1 VTERRSERFV
11 SREARELRRELL
23 ISPYPELGLVAMDG
37 PNDPEPGLEVENG
50 RVVAMDGRGA
60 GDFDVIDRFVARY
73 GLDLD
78 VAAEAARLSEDEIA
92 RQLVDVDVPRA
103 ELVRLSR
110 GLTPARLARIVSRLD
125 PVELM
130 FALKKLRARRAP
142 ANQAH
147 VTNLKENPALLA
159 ADAAEAAARGFA
171 ELETTVGVSR
181 YAPLN
186 AIAIL
191 VGSQTGRPG
200 VMTQCAVEERRN
212 LQLAILGLVTYA
224 ETLSVYGTEP
234 VFVDGDDT
242 PWSKA
247 FLASAYASRGV
258 KVRFT
263 SGGGSEAL
271 MGHAQGY
278 SMLYLEAR
286 CLAAIRAAG
295 SQGVQNGSISC
306 VALVLAVPGGARE
319 ILAENVLAAWLDL
332 EVASG
337 NDAIASHSEIRKTAK
352 LMGQFLPGTDF
363 VTSGYSVMPRED
375 NTFGGGNYDGD
386 DLEEWL
392 TVQRD
397 WQVDAGIEPVAE
409 NELLRVRERA
419 ARAIQAV
426 FAGLG
431 FPAVTDEEVAAAT
444 YGYSSRDL
452 PDRDRAAD
460 VAAADRVFAEGIS
473 ALDVIRELDAAGF
486 EDVAEAVLGMQRQR
500 VSADYL
506 QTSAIIEPDGTV
518 RSAVSDP
525 NRYEGPGTGYRLEG
539 ERWELLQQ
547 LPYVLDPREES
558 SQNGG
563 PSPVQETHVAMLGDD
578 SDEVVIAVGPAFGG
592 TLRETINGLSHAEVL
607 RAVADGVREGGGAP
621 RLVRVRRTSDV
632 AFVGHDGARLS
643 GSGVAVG
650 LQSKGTAVVHRA
662 DLQPLDNLELF
673 GMSPLYTLD
682 SYRAIGRNA
691 AAYALGQAVGP
702 VPTTL
707 DNFARA
713 KLIVRT
719 TLLHA
724 RETAEVVPG
733 AAPVELELA

>member
-1 VTERRSERFV
+1 MTARRSERFV
-11 SREARELRRELL
+11 AREQRALRRELL

-50 RVVAMDGRGA
+50 QVVSMDGRPA
-60 GDFDVIDRFVARY
+60 ADFDVIDRFVARY

-78 VAAEAARLSEDEIA
+78 VAAEAAGLTDDEIA

-103 ELVRLSR
+103 DLVRLSR
-110 GLTPARLARIVSRLD
+110 GLTPGRLARVLSRLD

-130 FALKKLRARRAP
+130 FALKKLRARRVP

-200 VMTQCAVEERRN
+200 TMTQCAIEERRN
-212 LQLAILGLVTYA
+212 LQLAIQGLVTYA

-306 VALVLAVPGGARE
+306 VALVLSVPGGVRE

-375 NTFGGGNYDGD
+375 NTFGGGNYDAD
-386 DLEEWL
+386 DLEEWM

-409 NELLRVRERA
+409 EEVVRVRERA
-419 ARAIQAV
+419 ARAIQ
-426 FAGLG
+426 
-431 FPAVTDEEVAAAT
+431 T
-444 YGYSSRDL
+444 
-452 PDRDRAAD
+452 
-460 VAAADRVFAEGIS
+460 
-473 ALDVIRELDAAGF
+473 
-486 EDVAEAVLGMQRQR
+486 
-500 VSADYL
+500 
-506 QTSAIIEPDGTV
+506 
-518 RSAVSDP
+518 
-525 NRYEGPGTGYRLEG
+525 
-539 ERWELLQQ
+539 
-547 LPYVLDPREES
+547 
-558 SQNGG
+558 
-563 PSPVQETHVAMLGDD
+563 
-578 SDEVVIAVGPAFGG
+578 
-592 TLRETINGLSHAEVL
+592 
-607 RAVADGVREGGGAP
+607 
-621 RLVRVRRTSDV
+621 
-632 AFVGHDGARLS
+632 
-643 GSGVAVG
+643 
-650 LQSKGTAVVHRA
+650 
-662 DLQPLDNLELF
+662 
-673 GMSPLYTLD
+673 
-682 SYRAIGRNA
+682 
-691 AAYALGQAVGP
+691 
-702 VPTTL
+702 
-707 DNFARA
+707 
-713 KLIVRT
+713 
-719 TLLHA
+719 
-724 RETAEVVPG
+724 
-733 AAPVELELA
+733 